1 MFVAR
6 NDRAATGPDVAL
18 DGRMTKP
25 LAPQYERVM
34 AEDNTDRAD
43 EYEAEREAE
52 IEEELER
59 VDRDPDEV
67 DDGDDDLGTQ
77 NAPRSD
83 EEPDDLEEAEGEAD
97 ETS

>member
-1 MFVAR
+1 MSKPF
-6 NDRAATGPDVAL
+6 DR
-18 DGRMTKP
+18 
-25 LAPQYERVM
+25 ERGSVM

-83 EEPDDLEEAEGEAD
+83 EELDDLEDAEGETD
-97 ETS
+97 DS